1 MAPYRLSLRFLA
13 GILLACGDISTNPG
27 PSSRFNCGLCDHRVT
42 WRDQGVCCD
51 ECGIWYHV
59 ACQSIGRSTLGAL
72 NSSGVSWVCCSCN
85 CPNYSAVYSYRSTD
99 LSNAFEALS
108 TSGSTSEQRSIASPI
123 PLATSSPNYKCTS
136 QMSNKS
142 SCRPIRLL
150 NLNARSLNK
159 KKVDFCN
166 LVESTQPDVIVCT
179 ESWLTSDITTGEIF
193 SQDLAKQYSVFRRD
207 REHSVGGE
215 VLIAVSDEFVC
226 SREHELETDCEIL
239 WVKICLVGCKSL
251 YVCAYY
257 KPHEGDERSLAC
269 FEQSFM
275 KMNN

>member
-1 MAPYRLSLRFLA
+1 MAATHFIAPVILLCLAIFLHYKISPLSKELPVASCNLQWGLLTLRNAQLNLSGEAFLRNNIRHEKKDSNMVPYRLSLRFLA
-13 GILLACGDISTNPG
+13 GILLACGNISTNPG

-51 ECGIWYHV
+51 KCGIWYHV
-59 ACQSIGRSTLGAL
+59 ACQSIGRSTLSAL

-85 CPNYSAVYSYRSTD
+85 CPNYSAIYFYRSTD

-123 PLATSSPNYKCTS
+123 PLATSSPNYECTS

-166 LVESTQPDVIVCT
+166 LVESTQPDVIV
-179 ESWLTSDITTGEIF
+179 
-193 SQDLAKQYSVFRRD
+193 
-207 REHSVGGE
+207 
-215 VLIAVSDEFVC
+215 
-226 SREHELETDCEIL
+226 
-239 WVKICLVGCKSL
+239 L
-251 YVCAYY
+251 YGVMAY
-257 KPHEGDERSLAC
+257 
-269 FEQSFM
+269 Q
-275 KMNN
+275 

>member
-1 MAPYRLSLRFLA
+1 MSWEVYIQCALWMTEGLPLRYPPPQNKVSDRRIMAATNFITPV
-13 GILLACGDISTNPG
+13 ILLCLAIFLRYKISPLSNELPVA
-27 PSSRFNCGLCDHRVT
+27 SCNLQWGLVT

-59 ACQSIGRSTLGAL
+59 ACQSIGCSTLGAL

-136 QMSNKS
+136 QMPNKS

-150 NLNARSLNK
+150 NLNARSLIK

-166 LVESTQPDVIVCT
+166 LVEST
-179 ESWLTSDITTGEIF
+179 
-193 SQDLAKQYSVFRRD
+193 
-207 REHSVGGE
+207 
-215 VLIAVSDEFVC
+215 
-226 SREHELETDCEIL
+226 
-239 WVKICLVGCKSL
+239 
-251 YVCAYY
+251 
-257 KPHEGDERSLAC
+257 
-269 FEQSFM
+269 
-275 KMNN
+275 